1 MNGVPET
8 LAALRQ
14 SWPMPSRPRPITII
28 GCGGIVRDGHLPAYR
43 KMDLPVAGIFDVNPE
58 TANALARDF
67 GVSVVHSTLDE
78 AIAAC
83 GTEGVFD
90 LALPPAVLL
99 ETVRRLPEGATA
111 LMQKPL
117 GPTGAAAREI
127 VAALD
132 ERNITAAT
140 NFQLRFTPS
149 MLAIEDAVRKGL
161 FGEVVDVD
169 VHLAVYMPW
178 ELWSFIPRMHAVEL
192 PLHSIHYLDWIR
204 GLLGEP
210 ASIYAKAV
218 KHPRYPDLAD
228 ARSSIILDYEDRVR
242 CALSLNHTYNY
253 GPHHVEATIRVEG
266 TKGAAHLTVGYL
278 IDYVRPVPERLE
290 ICHAG
295 QDWAELPLTGERV
308 PDSFAY
314 VMANLQRF
322 AVGEDARLI
331 TDVHD
336 SMRTMFLVDAGLQ
349 SSRQGGVIP
358 EN

>member
-1 MNGVPET
+1 MAQITEI
-8 LAALRQ
+8 LADLRQ
-14 SWPMPSRPRPITII
+14 SWPMASSPRPITII

-43 KMDLPVAGIFDVNPE
+43 KMGLPVAGVFDVNGE
-58 TANALARDF
+58 TAKALARDF
-67 GVSVVHSTLDE
+67 DVPVVHETLDD

-99 ETVRRLPEGATA
+99 ENVKRLPHGSTA
-111 LMQKPL
+111 LMHKPL
-117 GPTGAAAREI
+117 GPDGAAAREI
-127 VAALD
+127 VQALD

-140 NFQLRFTPS
+140 NFQLRFTSS
-149 MLAIEDAVRKGL
+149 MMAIEDAVRKGL

-169 VHLAVYMPW
+169 VHLVVYMPW
-178 ELWSFIPRMHAVEL
+178 ELWSFIPHMKAVEL

-204 GLLGEP
+204 GLIGEP
-210 ASIYAKAV
+210 SSIYAKAV

-228 ARSSIILDYEDRVR
+228 ARSSIILDYDDRVR
-242 CALSLNHTYNY
+242 CALSLNHTYNM
-253 GPHHVEATIRVEG
+253 GPKHIEATIRVEG

-278 IDYVRPVPERLE
+278 IDYIHPVPEKLE
-290 ICHAG
+290 ICIEG
-295 QDWAELPLTGERV
+295 QEWAELPLTGERV
-308 PDSFAY
+308 PDSFGY

-322 AVGEDARLI
+322 AAGEDDRLV

-336 SMRTMFLVDAGLQ
+336 SMHTMFLVDAGLK

-358 EN
+358 ER